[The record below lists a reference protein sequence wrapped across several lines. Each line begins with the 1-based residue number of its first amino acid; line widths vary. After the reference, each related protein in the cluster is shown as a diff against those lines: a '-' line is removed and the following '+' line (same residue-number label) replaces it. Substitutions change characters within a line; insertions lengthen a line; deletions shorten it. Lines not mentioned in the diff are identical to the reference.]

1 MSDTLDVSGVWY
13 GRWNADDPRVRPN
26 RFIAHLAEGGGQF
39 AGTTTEPDLRRR
51 SGIILALVE
60 GARAG
65 PEIRFVKQ
73 YDGSGRLA
81 HSVLYSG
88 RINGMGTEIGGTWRF
103 SSYSGSFTMQR
114 ERFTTEELE
123 AYEESGEQVR

>member
-13 GRWNADDPRVRPN
+13 GRWTSDQPIVRPN

-39 AGTTTEPDLRRR
+39 AGTSTEPDP
-51 SGIILALVE
+51 IDDDAVVLAYLE

-65 PEIRFVKQ
+65 PEIRFVKR
-73 YDGSGRLA
+73 YDGSGHLSYA
-81 HSVLYSG
+81 VLYSG

-123 AYEESGEQVR
+123 THGEVGEQVR